1 MNLYQ
6 IPIYICNYLS
16 FYGMHTISFSSI
28 FATLY
33 NLYYMTRRMIL
44 VLPPCRI
51 TGQIR
56 TSRQTL
62 TFNFIQENIRYI
74 I

>member
-44 VLPPCRI
+44 VSFYYNYDVTI
-51 TGQIR
+51 FTQ
-56 TSRQTL
+56 S
-62 TFNFIQENIRYI
+62 
-74 I
+74 